1 MNAPQSEDRKTPGIT
16 IHMVA
21 CSIATRI
28 RDDICDRSGL
38 GNSWDE
44 IDHEIQQDIINA
56 WVEIATQEIGRR
68 G

>member
-1 MNAPQSEDRKTPGIT
+1 MPEPTIT

-21 CSIATRI
+21 CAIATRI

-38 GNSWDE
+38 QNEWDQ
-44 IDHEIQQDIINA
+44 IDHDTQQQIIDI
-56 WVEIATQEIGRR
+56 WVDIATQEIARR